1 MVSIPE
7 DTVALVGG
15 GATTPWLYRYLLVLR
30 FAVFNMVA
38 FGLGVAVYFQGW
50 LEGAL
55 EGYTAWLSGTIFL
68 VFLFGLG
75 LCADRVWR
83 TSRELNDIRDGLPRP
98 GSRAA
103 KYVDAIAG
111 QRADTRILRASIL
124 RSRIG
129 NHIAVVHQTANSLV
143 FLGLVGTVIGFIVA
157 LSAVDPQSSVSVD
170 NIAPMVAT
178 LLKGMSIALYTTLL
192 GSVFHLWLLVNYR
205 MLSTGAMH
213 LFNAIVDFG
222 ERRVGS

>member
-7 DTVALVGG
+7 DTVPFGQRA
-15 GATTPWLYRYLLVLR
+15 ATTPWLYRYLLVLR
-30 FAVFNMVA
+30 FAIFNMAA
-38 FGLGVAVYFQGW
+38 FGLVVAVYIQGW
-50 LEGAL
+50 LDGAL
-55 EGYTAWLSGTIFL
+55 EGYTAWLSGAICL
-68 VFLFGLG
+68 VFVFGLG
-75 LCADRVWR
+75 LCANRVWR
-83 TSRELNDIRDGLPRP
+83 ISCELNDVRDGSPKP

-103 KYVDAIAG
+103 KYVEAISGRRAQSRTMRAG
-111 QRADTRILRASIL
+111 IL

-129 NHIAVVHQTANSLV
+129 NNIAVVHHTANSLV

-222 ERRVGS
+222 EQRVES